1 MRVVRRDLLENLNKV
16 RREKR
21 LGHLYVDLMTNQ
33 VAMDYA
39 AFLNGNAHDMNFF
52 KTLYTIFKV
61 SDWIN
66 TKTMENVI

>member
-1 MRVVRRDLLENLNKV
+1 MRIVRRDLMENLNKV

-52 KTLYTIFKV
+52 KTLY
-61 SDWIN
+61 
-66 TKTMENVI
+66 